1 MTIALLTAGVLG
13 SSILTS
19 DTVCV
24 TRDIG
29 IDESTRSHIA
39 KCYFEASFMHIYT
52 IYLGAAILIPLHETL
67 IYPLLYRHSPW
78 IESRYKILVGMVAL
92 IARVLTLMAYNVISR
107 HNSLQMNGPNVNVT
121 IPCLF
126 ETSKGV
132 LSKSFNY
139 KWMFI

>member
-1 MTIALLTAGVLG
+1 MLLEILVSMNQLDLILPNVILKQVL
-13 SSILTS
+13 
-19 DTVCV
+19 C
-24 TRDIG
+24 
-29 IDESTRSHIA
+29 
-39 KCYFEASFMHIYT
+39 IYT

-78 IESRYKILVGMVAL
+78 IESRHKILVGTVAL
-92 IARVLTLMAYNVISR
+92 VARVLTLMAYNVISR

-121 IPCLF
+121 ILCLF